1 MRTMEGALGSVR
13 WDKES
18 GVGRCDKES
27 RTNEVDEEI
36 RYSQHRRDEQR
47 EGSRDQRDSTDGR
60 PGTRNDKEVED
71 EHRNTGANRRN
82 QRGRTSRHDR
92 NARESQRHQTC
103 TRAPRRSQD
112 VGGQDDARRD
122 RQSKAKETKKNRPG
136 YSRTD
141 KASENVE
148 YRHTTNEGSERKPG
162 LAKKDQPRESRG
174 TEKPAESP

>member
-1 MRTMEGALGSVR
+1 MRTMKGALGSVR

-60 PGTRNDKEVED
+60 PGRNDKEVED
-71 EHRNTGANRRN
+71 EHRNTGADRRN

-122 RQSKAKETKKNRPG
+122 RQSKAKVIIKNRPG
-136 YSRTD
+136 YRRTG
-141 KASENVE
+141 KAS
-148 YRHTTNEGSERKPG
+148 
-162 LAKKDQPRESRG
+162 KKNICLLRCMSTFDLYS
-174 TEKPAESP
+174 

>member
-60 PGTRNDKEVED
+60 PGRNDKEVED

-112 VGGQDDARRD
+112 VGGQDDAD
-122 RQSKAKETKKNRPG
+122 E
-136 YSRTD
+136 TD
-141 KASENVE
+141 KA
-148 YRHTTNEGSERKPG
+148 RRRRPQIIGPG
-162 LAKKDQPRESRG
+162 TAEL
-174 TEKPAESP
+174 TKPARTSNIGTPPTRIANESQDQQRKTSLERVGAPRSQRNHRR